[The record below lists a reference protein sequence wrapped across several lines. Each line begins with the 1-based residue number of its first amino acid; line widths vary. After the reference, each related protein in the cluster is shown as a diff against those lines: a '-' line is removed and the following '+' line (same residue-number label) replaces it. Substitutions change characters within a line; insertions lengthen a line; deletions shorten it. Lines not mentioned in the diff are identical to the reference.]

1 MLVTRPQETEI
12 LAKSAAL
19 WIKYMIH
26 VTIIDSHQVMF
37 YRTVGLEIL
46 SHKIISNGAFY
57 RPGKIARPMPIG
69 CALVYKTSHF
79 SKYYNEHWPILIKFT
94 SLMAAKLPYLF
105 MNWETFN

>member
-26 VTIIDSHQVMF
+26 VTIIYSHQVMF

-46 SHKIISNGAFY
+46 SHKIISNGAF
-57 RPGKIARPMPIG
+57 
-69 CALVYKTSHF
+69 
-79 SKYYNEHWPILIKFT
+79 
-94 SLMAAKLPYLF
+94 
-105 MNWETFN
+105 